1 MRFHPKYRCERVWE
15 SFSGSGPIRHC
26 EGCNQYV
33 YDYLALSTKQQI
45 YLRKDPHACLRIPLA
60 LHR

>member
-1 MRFHPKYRCERVWE
+1 MRFYPKYRCKRVWE

-26 EGCNQYV
+26 EGCQQFV
-33 YDYLALSTKQQI
+33 YDYLSLSAEQQKD
-45 YLRKDPHACLRIPLA
+45 LRQNPHVCLYIPLA